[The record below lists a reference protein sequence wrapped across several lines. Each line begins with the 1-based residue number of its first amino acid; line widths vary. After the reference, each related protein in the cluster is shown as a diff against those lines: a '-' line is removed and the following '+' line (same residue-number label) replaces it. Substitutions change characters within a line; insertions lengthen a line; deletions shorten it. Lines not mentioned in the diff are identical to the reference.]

1 MSPSTSTS
9 KPIPTG
15 RPSTRSPDLESLSA
29 APKDL
34 MDTKLSSSYQD
45 VTLVAPKA
53 AADSSVQLATRTK
66 LQRASATELLDGQ
79 GARSRACQEH
89 ENELAEIVIVCEPEG
104 TSLMMGGL
112 HPRASLYE
120 RPVNLDAAKAAHA
133 EFRRVMREAGLKV
146 DLLPALTFVS
156 D

>member
-1 MSPSTSTS
+1 M
-9 KPIPTG
+9 
-15 RPSTRSPDLESLSA
+15 
-29 APKDL
+29 
-34 MDTKLSSSYQD
+34 SSSYQD
-45 VTLVAPKA
+45 VTNVAPKTS

-133 EFRRVMREAGLKV
+133 EFRRVMRESGVKVIILFNRPPRLAPEIPIVAQPRNVTNFRHVCMINGL
-146 DLLPALTFVS
+146 L
-156 D
+156 